1 MSGAR
6 SPRPR
11 PAAAVMPTPLGTP
24 PSVGSI
30 TNASDPLN
38 VRELR
43 HRQLGLS
50 WASSTARGPI
60 YQVRAMARSDA
71 EEVSAVL
78 SAHVLIQTEV
88 GTVAMSPSDLDGVPV

>member
-1 MSGAR
+1 MS
-6 SPRPR
+6 
-11 PAAAVMPTPLGTP
+11 TPLGTP

-30 TNASDPLN
+30 TNQSDPLN

-50 WASSTARGPI
+50 WASSTARGAI
-60 YQVRAMARSDA
+60 CQVGAMARSDA

-78 SAHVLIQTEV
+78 SAYVLI
-88 GTVAMSPSDLDGVPV
+88 

>member
-24 PSVGSI
+24 PSIGSI
-30 TNASDPLN
+30 TNQSDPLN

-43 HRQLGLS
+43 HRQLGFPGKRVNVAGS
-50 WASSTARGPI
+50 PAVGEQRDRQPHGTPARPTTPMGH
-60 YQVRAMARSDA
+60 
-71 EEVSAVL
+71 L
-78 SAHVLIQTEV
+78 W
-88 GTVAMSPSDLDGVPV
+88 